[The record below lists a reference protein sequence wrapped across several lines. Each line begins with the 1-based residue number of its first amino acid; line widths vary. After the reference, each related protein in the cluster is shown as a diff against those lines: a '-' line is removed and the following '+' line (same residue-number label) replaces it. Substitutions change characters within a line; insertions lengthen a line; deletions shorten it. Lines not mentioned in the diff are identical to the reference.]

1 MSSTLAVSQ
10 EAATRAR
17 WGAHYRNLMAHELVA
32 RTLSLR
38 FAMKYRGGV
47 EDDELR
53 LQVLEA
59 EQARRATWV
68 MSATVDPTVALLIG
82 TRPF

>member
-1 MSSTLAVSQ
+1 MTSTIGTSL
-10 EAATRAR
+10 EATERAK
-17 WGAHYRNLMAHELVA
+17 WASHYRNLMAHELVA

-38 FAMKYRGGV
+38 IATKWGHA
-47 EDDELR
+47 EDGELR

-68 MSATVDPTVALLIG
+68 MSATADPDAARMIG

>member
-1 MSSTLAVSQ
+1 MTRTIEISQ
-10 EAATRAR
+10 EDAQRAR
-17 WGAHYRNLMAHELVA
+17 WANHYRNLLAHELIA

-38 FAMKYRGGV
+38 IATKRGHAENG
-47 EDDELR
+47 ELR

-68 MSATVDPTVALLIG
+68 MSAAADPVIARMVG

>member
-1 MSSTLAVSQ
+1 MTSMIETSQ
-10 EAATRAR
+10 ESTQRAR
-17 WGAHYRNLMAHELVA
+17 WANHYRNLMAHELVA
-32 RTLSLR
+32 RTFSLQI
-38 FAMKYRGGV
+38 ATKRGHAEHG
-47 EDDELR
+47 ELR

-68 MSATVDPTVALLIG
+68 MSATADPTAARLIG